1 MRWGI
6 PSAVAGA
13 LVAAGMLFGAI
24 TALAMPLEIQRI
36 PGGRYVTGGTGVDE
50 QEEMEKLRSQFNLRI
65 LTARRKSGE
74 YLADARVTIM
84 QGGRLVLETV
94 MTGPLM
100 LAELPPGTYAV
111 RVEVEGKPI
120 DQTVVIVP
128 RDGRELYL
136 YWD

>member
-1 MRWGI
+1 MRRWTG
-6 PSAVAGA
+6 P
-13 LVAAGMLFGAI
+13 LAAGVLLCA
-24 TALAMPLEIQRI
+24 AAAWAMPLEIQTF
-36 PGGRYVTGGTGVDE
+36 PGGRYVTGGVGADE
-50 QEEMEKLRSQFNLRI
+50 QAQMEGLRKQFNLRI

-74 YLADARVTIM
+74 FIADAKVTIM
-84 QGGRLVLETV
+84 QRGRTVLDAV

-100 LAELPPGTYAV
+100 LVELAPGAYAV

-120 DQTVVIVP
+120 DQTVVIEP

>member
-1 MRWGI
+1 MRRWLW
-6 PSAVAGA
+6 PLAAGA
-13 LVAAGMLFGAI
+13 LFCAAVAW
-24 TALAMPLEIQRI
+24 AMPLEIQAF
-36 PGGRYVTGGTGVDE
+36 PGGRYVTGGVGADE
-50 QEEMEKLRSQFNLRI
+50 QEQMESLRKQFNLRI

-74 YLADARVTIM
+74 FIADAKVTIM
-84 QGGRLVLETV
+84 QRGRTVLDAV

-100 LAELPPGTYAV
+100 LVELPPGAYAV

-120 DQTVVIVP
+120 DQTVVIEP

>member
-1 MRWGI
+1 
-6 PSAVAGA
+6 
-13 LVAAGMLFGAI
+13 
-24 TALAMPLEIQRI
+24 MPLEIQAF
-36 PGGRYVTGGTGVDE
+36 PGGRYVTGGVGADE
-50 QEEMEKLRSQFNLRI
+50 QEQMESLRKQFNLRI

-74 YLADARVTIM
+74 FIADAKVTIM
-84 QGGRLVLETV
+84 QRGRTVLDAV

-100 LAELPPGTYAV
+100 LVELPPGAYAV

-120 DQTVVIVP
+120 DQTVVIEP